1 MIVILGTLRFAPD
14 AMDRVRPHLQRLVK
28 ETRAHDGCVSYDVAE
43 DLFDP
48 GLVRYSEEWPDQATL
63 ERHLQAPHIGVWR
76 AAATAL
82 GVLGRKF
89 TVYAADEGRA
99 L

>member
-1 MIVILGTLRFAPD
+1 MIVILGSVRFPPAN
-14 AMDRVRPHLQRLVK
+14 MDLVRPHLQRLVE

-48 GLVRYSEEWPDQATL
+48 GLVRYAEEWPDQATL
-63 ERHLQAPHIGVWR
+63 ERHLTAPHIGVWR
-76 AAATAL
+76 TVIAEL

>member
-1 MIVILGTLRFAPD
+1 MIVILGTLRFPPSNMA
-14 AMDRVRPHLQRLVK
+14 RVRPHLQRLVM

-48 GLVRYSEEWPDQATL
+48 GLIRYSEEWPDQAAL
-63 ERHLQAPHIGVWR
+63 DRHLTAPQIGVWR
-76 AAATAL
+76 DAIAGL
-82 GVLGRKF
+82 GVSDRKF
-89 TVYAADEGRA
+89 TVYAADEGRI